1 MLCGQMQPSRN
12 WQRIKGRRR
21 AVVGTLVVAAM
32 VVLLAY
38 QLAHWT
44 WVFVAPAPVAAVP
57 DGAPAVNL
65 AAVAK
70 LFGAGPPAS
79 TPGAV
84 ASTSGLRL
92 KGVIAPD
99 AGPAASAIFST
110 GAGKDIAVFVDR
122 EVQPGVKL
130 VEVKPD
136 YVIVSRAGVR
146 ERIDLDTRRG
156 IVAAG
161 PQSGRTIG
169 FKINVSKSGANN
181 YSLSRKELD
190 DALRDPNQLGYLG
203 QIGMPPGGG
212 VRMDA
217 APNGS
222 LAQKLGLQP
231 GDIIKKVNGQG
242 VASPGDLARL
252 YQQFATLSLDP
263 GRGAARRRHG
273 PAFLRDPAP
282 ENGADL
288 GFASLETEVSPAE
301 TPTRVLPPAAVLQCP
316 INQR

>member
-1 MLCGQMQPSRN
+1 MAAVATE
-12 WQRIKGRRR
+12 QRAKTG
-21 AVVGTLVVAAM
+21 VVGTLVVAAL

-70 LFGAGPPAS
+70 LFAAGPPVNS
-79 TPGAV
+79 PGAA

-92 KGVIAPD
+92 KGVVAPD
-99 AGPAASAIFST
+99 QGPAASAIFST
-110 GAGKDIAVFVDR
+110 WAGKDLAVFVDR

-130 VEVKPD
+130 VEVRPD
-136 YVIVSRAGVR
+136 YVIVSRAGER
-146 ERIDLDTRRG
+146 ERIDLDVRRASPAAAS
-156 IVAAG
+156 VA
-161 PQSGRTIG
+161 GRVTG
-169 FKINVSKSGANN
+169 FRINVAKSGANN
-181 YSLSRKELD
+181 FSLSRKELD

-203 QIGMPPGGG
+203 QIGMPPSGG

-217 APNGS
+217 APGGS

-231 GDIIKKVNGQG
+231 GDIIKKVNGQN

-252 YQQFATLSLDP
+252 YQQFGTLSMIQAEVQ
-263 GRGAARRRHG
+263 RGSATIQLSYAIQ
-273 PAFLRDPAP
+273 P
-282 ENGADL
+282 
-288 GFASLETEVSPAE
+288 
-301 TPTRVLPPAAVLQCP
+301 
-316 INQR
+316 